1 MRQNAAAENSF
12 VKAVAI
18 APENMQYL
26 SALARLYLAEKR
38 YDQAAELAEKMTITD
53 PTNPVGRQLLEYIR
67 EK

>member
-1 MRQNAAAENSF
+1 
-12 VKAVAI
+12 
-18 APENMQYL
+18 MQYL